1 MKTITIKKISVVSL
15 LVLLTII
22 VSGCTNAED
31 EANNNT
37 FTAVEIV
44 TGTAALKIKDNTD
57 HDLAIIKAK
66 ELYRIA
72 FYNGDDFS
80 SGPCLSNAV
89 IPGWVADIAH
99 NPRQAID
106 DQPANQCSAFLDG
119 TAKHFVE
126 LDLSGELIRA
136 E

>member
-1 MKTITIKKISVVSL
+1 MIRKMTLISVIIGL
-15 LVLLTII
+15 AFVL
-22 VSGCTNAED
+22 SGCTNAED
-31 EANNNT
+31 EANNNA

-44 TGTAALKIKDNTD
+44 TGAADLKIKKNADY
-57 HDLAIIKAK
+57 DLAVIKAK
-66 ELYRIA
+66 EFYRVA
-72 FYNGDDFS
+72 FYNGDDFFD
-80 SGPCLSNAV
+80 GPCLSNEV

-106 DQPANQCSAFLDG
+106 DQPANQCSAYLNG